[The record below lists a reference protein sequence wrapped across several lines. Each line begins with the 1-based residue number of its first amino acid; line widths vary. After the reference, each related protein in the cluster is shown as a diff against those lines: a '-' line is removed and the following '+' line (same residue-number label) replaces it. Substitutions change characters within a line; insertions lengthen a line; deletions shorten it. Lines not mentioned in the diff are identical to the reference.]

1 MVHFANVGAHFAN
14 EVRTVRIKRTAA
26 PRLHNAGILRLL
38 DVVHDSASSPA
49 YAALRRVWLLAG
61 PNPPILRR
69 GMRPV
74 PACDMASGAGL
85 HLPPQGVQMSTA
97 TPTLEV
103 HPKTVSGKN
112 GDSDVQTVSVAEAS
126 QLCDCSDDTIRRRL
140 NANKLPGAFREGV
153 GASAQWRIPVR
164 ALVEAGLCDPDVLE
178 QLDERLNPNVA
189 RIANQ
194 LVDLRAELLTERI
207 RRESAERMFAD
218 STVEVQYLRRLLER
232 VLAGSVD
239 DARSARKLA

>member
-1 MVHFANVGAHFAN
+1 M
-14 EVRTVRIKRTAA
+14 
-26 PRLHNAGILRLL
+26 
-38 DVVHDSASSPA
+38 
-49 YAALRRVWLLAG
+49 
-61 PNPPILRR
+61 
-69 GMRPV
+69 
-74 PACDMASGAGL
+74 
-85 HLPPQGVQMSTA
+85 
-97 TPTLEV
+97 
-103 HPKTVSGKN
+103 
-112 GDSDVQTVSVAEAS
+112 
-126 QLCDCSDDTIRRRL
+126 
-140 NANKLPGAFREGV
+140 
-153 GASAQWRIPVR
+153 
-164 ALVEAGLCDPDVLE
+164 VEAGLCDPDVLE